1 MKHEFE
7 IVIVEDN
14 PNDAEL
20 MVRSLK
26 KNRLANSLIVL
37 EDGEKA
43 LDFIFCQGKYA
54 DRDISRPPKVIFL
67 DLKLPKVNGLEIL
80 KQIKSNKLTW
90 KIPVIIVTSSKEDP
104 DIAAAYDLGA
114 NSYVVKPVDFSNFVE
129 TIDRLGLYWL
139 VVNEKPK

>member
-20 MVRSLK
+20 MVRSLR

-37 EDGEKA
+37 EDGEQA
-43 LDFIFCQGKYA
+43 MDFIFCHGKYA

-80 KQIKSNKLTW
+80 KQIKSNKLTR

-114 NSYVVKPVDFSNFVE
+114 NSYVVKPVDFNNFVE

-139 VVNEKPK
+139 VINEKPK